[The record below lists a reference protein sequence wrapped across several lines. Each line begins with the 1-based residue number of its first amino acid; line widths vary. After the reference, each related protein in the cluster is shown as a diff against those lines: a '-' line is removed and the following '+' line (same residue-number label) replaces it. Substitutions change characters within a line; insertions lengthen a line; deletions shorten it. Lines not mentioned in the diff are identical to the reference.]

1 MKLPTRL
8 ATTGKTILKAL
19 AIYAAAAW
27 GLLQVVEFA
36 VVNYGLSRFLL
47 DSAVITAFGGGMITA
62 VLVWYHGAAG
72 SQTATKSEIAI
83 VGTIVLVT
91 IAGVLFLAQ
100 NDPVKIFETQEGFRL
115 VFELQH
121 IPEKDGLGTAGAG
134 PPEGW
139 HWTEDGGVHMNP
151 DFGQINWP
159 DLSVE
164 WEGYPVRMQDLA
176 DTEYFTVTVVLP
188 FEPKDISDL
197 LDIGSNHRSAIITST
212 NLEISIQVPFE
223 ARRLDSGV
231 YFRTNNSNYAEQ
243 TL

>member
-1 MKLPTRL
+1 M
-8 ATTGKTILKAL
+8 KAL

-47 DSAVITAFGGGMITA
+47 DSAVIAAFGGGMITA
-62 VLVWYHGAAG
+62 VLVWHHGAVG

-83 VGTIVLVT
+83 VGTVVLVT
-91 IAGVLFLAQ
+91 MAGVLFLAQ

-115 VFELQH
+115 VFELQQN
-121 IPEKDGLGTAGAG
+121 IPEEDGLGTAGAG

-139 HWTEDGGVHMNP
+139 HWTEEGGIHMNP
-151 DFGQINWP
+151 DHGKINWP
-159 DLSVE
+159 GLSVE
-164 WEGYPVRMQDLA
+164 WEGYPVRLQELYDMNHLL
-176 DTEYFTVTVVLP
+176 VTVVLP
-188 FEPKDISDL
+188 SEPGDISDL
-197 LDIGSNHRSAIITST
+197 LEFGSNHRSAIITST
-212 NLEISIQVPFE
+212 NLEISIQIPFE

-231 YFRTNNSNYAEQ
+231 HFSTHNSNDVEQ